1 MKSQENQKAIQ
12 TQNEKQELLYQEL
25 SRSIEGPIPDPIL
38 QNAIQDQRIFE
49 GWKHYD

>member
-38 QNAIQDQRIFE
+38 LE
-49 GWKHYD
+49 GYKKV